1 MPTPALPRSVQFLD
15 GPDGLP
21 FFRVSAA
28 GGTGEVFL
36 HGAHLV
42 SWTPAAQSPVLWMS
56 DTSRFADNTPIRGGV
71 PICFPWFGLRADH
84 PDAPQHGFARLS
96 DWALGGASDH
106 GSATS
111 LEFRLTDTEQTRA
124 SAWPHR
130 FEAIYT
136 VTIGSELRLDFKV
149 MNRDTVDFSFEAA
162 LHNYYAIGDVL
173 STRVHGLEGHEF
185 SSSSASGREE
195 APVQLGT
202 AVDRRYPTVTTA
214 RIEDSDN
221 HRVITVTS
229 EGSDGAVLWNPGP
242 DKTRAMGDFSDG
254 GWPQM
259 VCFETANIGE
269 SRVTLA
275 PDERHSM
282 RATVTVETR

>member
-1 MPTPALPRSVQFLD
+1 MPTPALPPSVQLLT
-15 GPDGLP
+15 GPGGLP
-21 FFRVSAA
+21 LLRVSTA

-42 SWTPAAQSPVLWMS
+42 SWTPAGQSPVLWMS
-56 DTSRFADNTPIRGGV
+56 DTSRFAENTPIRGGV

-84 PDAPQHGFARLS
+84 PDVPQHGFARLL
-96 DWALGGASDH
+96 DWALIEVSDN
-106 GSATS
+106 GPATS
-111 LEFRLTDTEQTRA
+111 IEFRLTDTKQTRR

-130 FEAIYT
+130 FEANYT
-136 VTIGSELRLDFKV
+136 VTIGSELQLELEV
-149 MNRDTVDFSFEAA
+149 VNRDTVNISFEAA
-162 LHNYYAIGDVL
+162 LHNYYAIGDAL
-173 STRVHGLEGHEF
+173 ATLVHGLEGHEF
-185 SSSSASGREE
+185 FSSAASGREE

-229 EGSDGAVLWNPGP
+229 EGSDGAVLWTPGP
-242 DKTRAMGDFSDG
+242 DKARAMEDFSDD
-254 GWPQM
+254 GWPHM

-269 SRVTLA
+269 SRLTLA
-275 PDERHSM
+275 PGERHSM
-282 RATVTVETR
+282 RATVRVETR